1 MRKVKPMST
10 ENISL
15 GQKIRLQRERLD
27 ISLEQLAE
35 ASKCPQEL
43 LERLEKGDLVPSLA
57 PLLNIARALG
67 VRLGT
72 FLDDSTQT
80 GPVINRA
87 QKTEELQA
95 EGARVVRFSG
105 ASSDSNVVAKS
116 ALEFAPLAADK
127 QARHMEP
134 FLIDVRYNEEHPLS
148 THEGEEFIYV
158 LSGRLE
164 VSYGKMT
171 YILEAGDSTYYDSIV
186 PHNVHAADESGA
198 KILAVVYTPF

>member
-1 MRKVKPMST
+1 MST
-10 ENISL
+10 ENVCL
-15 GQKIRLQRERLD
+15 GHKIRLHRERLEM
-27 ISLEQLAE
+27 SLEQLAE
-35 ASKCPQEL
+35 ASRCPVVL
-43 LERLEKGDLVPSLA
+43 LERLESGDLVPSLA

-72 FLDDSTQT
+72 FLDDSTQN

-87 QKTEELQA
+87 KKTEALQA
-95 EGARVVRFSG
+95 DGARVVRFSG
-105 ASSDSNVVAKS
+105 ASSDSAAAAKS

-158 LSGRLE
+158 LAGRLE

-171 YILEAGDSTYYDSIV
+171 YVLEAGDSTYYDSIV
-186 PHNVHAADESGA
+186 PHNVHAADEGGA